1 MIPNK
6 KQELKMNIRPSLR
19 RILDMD
25 NKTILAN
32 YSLIVYKA
40 SSLSSEQRRLVQ
52 QVLQARLNHEVI
64 KDDEVA
70 EEVAKLGSLIR
81 ESTLEALKKER
92 SDELKEKE

>member
-6 KQELKMNIRPSLR
+6 KQELKVNIRPSLR

-81 ESTLEALKKER
+81 ESTLDALKQER

>member
-81 ESTLEALKKER
+81 ESTLEALKQER
-92 SDELKEKE
+92 SDELKEKQ

>member
-81 ESTLEALKKER
+81 ESTLDALKQER